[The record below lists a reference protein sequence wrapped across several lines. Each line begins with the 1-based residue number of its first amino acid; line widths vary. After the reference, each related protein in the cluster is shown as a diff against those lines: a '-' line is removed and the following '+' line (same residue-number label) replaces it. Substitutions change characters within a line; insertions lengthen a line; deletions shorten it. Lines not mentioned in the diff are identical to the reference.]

1 MSVPIYLEGCYE
13 SVYNARWHHV
23 VEVPGGEGTGMEVRE
38 GEPPQSWTYKAVG
51 RTLEKD
57 DSVEQSSAE
66 RLRLMVLTSE
76 KAWPYTWKEV
86 EFIRDCHV
94 NCEVDRVWQIVKGD
108 LNEWFSPHG
117 GTDFT
122 PERLLLIGT
131 SGIGKSVVAGSYLL
145 YQLLQ
150 YDAKKLQVVAYSV
163 AEQTFLFEKASRTVT
178 KYMDEFSIDRVFA
191 SLFLRGVN
199 AYIIHDVAEGG
210 RKPSQISTS
219 RLWGMIVVTSPNEDN
234 FSAWEEQ
241 RSPKRIIMNC
251 PEKDDVKAMC
261 VWMRRHQ
268 PVREQAEYW
277 KRVNGRMDEAGPL
290 LRYIFDDSKYNG
302 RIQSCKDTVN
312 SLNRIDAEHYLHF
325 GTGKMLGGDKVS
337 HKLVKVVRVRGKTVG
352 SEFLFNVPVSAHL
365 GNKTLFKSA
374 KLMQQHGFNVLI
386 SGLKDYLISENFGRS
401 TVFAFLNGTFV
412 SAIERRLRELR
423 PSPQRQSHR
432 CALAVYSQERS
443 TRHHVLPPLE
453 HFSERI
459 DVECGVLY
467 VTEVEKFPLVDAFFF
482 VKSNPM
488 TLVGLRM
495 ATAGEHHTLTS
506 TVRQFNEYLAA
517 YFNGWEELS
526 RQLSWEIIYV
536 QHADSTPMNDLQ
548 GCDVDNSDD
557 VSTKEGQ
564 RIAAF
569 WNEKVRQYQVSIS
582 SRDAPRRV

>member
-1 MSVPIYLEGCYE
+1 
-13 SVYNARWHHV
+13 
-23 VEVPGGEGTGMEVRE
+23 
-38 GEPPQSWTYKAVG
+38 
-51 RTLEKD
+51 
-57 DSVEQSSAE
+57 
-66 RLRLMVLTSE
+66 
-76 KAWPYTWKEV
+76 
-86 EFIRDCHV
+86 
-94 NCEVDRVWQIVKGD
+94 
-108 LNEWFSPHG
+108 
-117 GTDFT
+117 
-122 PERLLLIGT
+122 
-131 SGIGKSVVAGSYLL
+131 
-145 YQLLQ
+145 
-150 YDAKKLQVVAYSV
+150 
-163 AEQTFLFEKASRTVT
+163 
-178 KYMDEFSIDRVFA
+178 
-191 SLFLRGVN
+191 
-199 AYIIHDVAEGG
+199 
-210 RKPSQISTS
+210 
-219 RLWGMIVVTSPNEDN
+219 MIVLSLPNLDN

-290 LRYIFDDSKYNG
+290 LRYIFDDSKYNNW
-302 RIQSCKDTVN
+302 IALSTSTVN
-312 SLNRIDAEHYLHF
+312 SLGRIEAEYYLHF
-325 GTGKMLGGDKVS
+325 GTVKMLGGDKVS

-352 SEFLFNVPVSAHL
+352 SEFLFNLSVSAHL
-365 GNKTLFKSA
+365 GNKTLFKSE

-412 SAIERRLRELR
+412 RAIERRLRELR

-459 DVECGVLY
+459 YVECGVLY
-467 VTEVEKFPLVDAFFF
+467 VTEVENFPLVDGFFF

-488 TLVGLRM
+488 TLVGQRM
-495 ATAGEHHTLTS
+495 ATAGGHHTTAS
-506 TVRQFNEYLAA
+506 TVRQFTEYLAA
-517 YFNGWEELS
+517 YVNGWEELS

-548 GCDVDNSDD
+548 GCDVDSNN
-557 VSTKEGQ
+557 VSKKEDQ
-564 RIAAF
+564 KIAAF

-582 SRDAPRRV
+582 SRDVPRRV